1 MLPNLEEIPSGE
13 TLFLKVESEATI
25 IDRKN
30 NEDDITISDNKLIS
44 SDAS

>member
-1 MLPNLEEIPSGE
+1 MLPNLEEIPSEG